1 MRFQRELKAAVNI
14 SLDEAQN
21 FYFYLIWVSSSQSG
35 QERSVHKT
43 EDNYNTKL
51 VSVAIHLA
59 GRLSCISLHLLKS
72 WWEINEEAGLQ
83 LSVVEKINGFS
94 VNMTVSSDL
103 HRYEGGWGLRR
114 KTSWWLLALHQNL
127 IAFRQFLQGGQPPV
141 VFASLPYLMKNYLI
155 RRVFA

>member
-14 SLDEAQN
+14 SLDEVQN

-35 QERSVHKT
+35 EERSVHKA

-59 GRLSCISLHLLKS
+59 GRLSCICLHLLKS

-83 LSVVEKINGFS
+83 LSVAPKRINGFS
-94 VNMTVSSDL
+94 VNMTVSLDL
-103 HRYEGGWGLRR
+103 HRYEDEVSEEKLHDDSSLLTR
-114 KTSWWLLALHQNL
+114 TWLLLDNFCRVANL
-127 IAFRQFLQGGQPPV
+127 LSFLP
-141 VFASLPYLMKNYLI
+141 LCLTWWKI
-155 RRVFA
+155 T

>member
-1 MRFQRELKAAVNI
+1 MRFQRELKAGANI
-14 SLDEAQN
+14 SLDEVQN

-59 GRLSCISLHLLKS
+59 GRLSCICLHLLKS

-83 LSVVEKINGFS
+83 LSVAPKRINGFS
-94 VNMTVSSDL
+94 VNMTVSLDL
-103 HRYEGGWGLRR
+103 HRYEDEVSEEKLHDDSSLLSLTTR
-114 KTSWWLLALHQNL
+114 TWLLLDNFCRVANL
-127 IAFRQFLQGGQPPV
+127 VSFLPP
-141 VFASLPYLMKNYLI
+141 FLTWWKI
-155 RRVFA
+155 T